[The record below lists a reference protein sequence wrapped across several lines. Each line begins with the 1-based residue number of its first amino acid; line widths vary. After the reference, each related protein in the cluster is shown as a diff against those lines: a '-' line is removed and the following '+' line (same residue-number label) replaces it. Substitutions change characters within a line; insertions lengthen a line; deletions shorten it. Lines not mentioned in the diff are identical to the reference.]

1 MVFYCSKKYLK
12 DNLFLGILQLLIG
25 IFSIIIDLLG
35 SFFQYVWLI
44 IGILTLIKTYNAS
57 RVPYITLKE
66 NVLEIN
72 ALLKNTRIDVKEYKN
87 ITAKKNSLILEN
99 ESGKK
104 KVWTWLMDEEQFNK
118 LNNELLL
125 IINNK

>member
-1 MVFYCSKKYLK
+1 
-12 DNLFLGILQLLIG
+12 
-25 IFSIIIDLLG
+25 
-35 SFFQYVWLI
+35 
-44 IGILTLIKTYNAS
+44 
-57 RVPYITLKE
+57 VPYITLKE